1 MNPPM
6 NLTDAQAQNF
16 AAQAAALWGG
26 ETTPRLIKNRENAVF
41 EVTLP
46 QGRAALRL
54 HRRGYQT
61 AAAIRSEL
69 WWCEAL
75 AKAGLPVPTA
85 IRALTGDLLADL
97 GAGQLASVIDWV
109 DGLVLGQADIPL
121 AGTVQDQCSRYAAL
135 GALIARIHIATD
147 ALDLPPDF
155 DRPRW
160 DIAGLVGPNPL
171 WGRFWDHPVLSQ
183 TEAATLRHV
192 AQHCRA
198 MLTDYA
204 TAGGGTGLIHADL
217 LRENVILHP
226 DTSTMTLIDFDDSGF
241 GFRLFDLGTALSQNL
256 YEPSRDALREA
267 MIQGY
272 GAHRPLSADDIA
284 MVPVFTLLRC
294 LASLGWT
301 MGRLSADHPRARQY
315 ADRAILSAQLARLI

>member
-1 MNPPM
+1 MS
-6 NLTDAQAQNF
+6 LSDAQALDF
-16 AAQAAALWGG
+16 AAQAAAQWEAG
-26 ETTPRLIKNRENAVF
+26 TAPRLIKNRENAVF
-41 EVTLP
+41 EITLP

-85 IRALTGDLLADL
+85 IRTRNGDLLVDL
-97 GAGQLASVIDWV
+97 GAGQLASAIDWV
-109 DGLVLGQADIPL
+109 EGTILGQADIPL
-121 AGTVQDQCSRYAAL
+121 AGTTEQQCARYAAL
-135 GALIARIHIATD
+135 GALIARIHTATD
-147 ALDLPPDF
+147 ALDLPQDF

-160 DIAGLVGPNPL
+160 DIDGLVGPNPL
-171 WGRFWDHPVLSQ
+171 WGRFWEHPVLSEA
-183 TEAATLRHV
+183 EAATLRLV
-192 AQHCRA
+192 AKDCHA

-204 TAGGGTGLIHADL
+204 AGSGDTGLIHADL

-226 DTSTMTLIDFDDSGF
+226 DSNTMTLIDFDDSGF

-256 YEPSRDALREA
+256 YEPSRDALAAA
-267 MIQGY
+267 MVQGY
-272 GAHRPLSADDIA
+272 GAHRQLSERDIA
-284 MVPVFTLLRC
+284 MVPIFTLLRC

-301 MGRLSADHPRARQY
+301 MGRLPADHPRARQY
-315 ADRAILSAQLARLI
+315 ADRAIMAAGLANLT